1 MEAVEKESLQQVDL
15 ESEFR
20 KTHRNI
26 PARFV
31 NVEFADCPVE
41 TSLNT
46 LGKKW
51 AMLIVRDIGVYG
63 IDRFNQLLK
72 SLSGIPEKVLA
83 IRLKQ
88 LEQDGFLART
98 VERAVPPQIVRWS
111 LTEKGLDAARVGMM
125 MAALGCKWNADKVFD
140 DKRPRKMHEIY
151 NREGMELLTRDF

>member
-1 MEAVEKESLQQVDL
+1 MQIVSQ

-20 KTHRNI
+20 RTHRNI

-41 TSLNT
+41 TSLET

-51 AMLIVRDIGVYG
+51 SMLIIRDIGVYG
-63 IDRFNQLLK
+63 IDRFNQLQK
-72 SLSGIPEKVLA
+72 SLSGIPEKILA
-83 IRLKQ
+83 TRLKQ
-88 LEQDGFLART
+88 LEEEGFLMRT
-98 VERAVPPQIVRWS
+98 VERAIPPQVVRWS
-111 LTEKGLDAARVGMM
+111 LTDKGLDAARVGMM
-125 MAALGCKWNADKVFD
+125 MAAFGCKWNADKVFD

>member
-1 MEAVEKESLQQVDL
+1 MEKESLQQIEL

-20 KTHRNI
+20 RTHKNI

-46 LGKKW
+46 LGRKW
-51 AMLIVRDIGVYG
+51 ALLIIRDIGVYG

-83 IRLKQ
+83 TRLKE
-88 LEQDGFLART
+88 LEKEGFLART
-98 VERAVPPQIVRWS
+98 VERAVPPQIVHWS

-125 MAALGCKWNADKVFD
+125 MAAFGCKWNADKVFD

-151 NREGMELLTRDF
+151 NREGMELLTKDF

>member
-1 MEAVEKESLQQVDL
+1 MQVLSQQ
-15 ESEFR
+15 SEFR
-20 KTHRNI
+20 RTHRNI

-41 TSLNT
+41 TSLDM

-51 AMLIVRDIGVYG
+51 AMLIIRDIGVYG

-72 SLSGIPEKVLA
+72 SLSGIPEKILA
-83 IRLKQ
+83 TRLKQ
-88 LEQDGFLART
+88 LEQGGFLMRT
-98 VERAVPPQIVRWS
+98 VERAVPPQVVRWS

>member
-1 MEAVEKESLQQVDL
+1 VEKESLQQIEL

-20 KTHRNI
+20 RTHKNI

-46 LGKKW
+46 LGRKW
-51 AMLIVRDIGVYG
+51 ALLIIRDIGVYG

-83 IRLKQ
+83 TRLKE
-88 LEQDGFLART
+88 LEKEGFLART
-98 VERAVPPQIVRWS
+98 VERAVPPQIVHWS

-125 MAALGCKWNADKVFD
+125 MAAFGCKWNADKVFD

-151 NREGMELLTRDF
+151 NREGMELLTKDF

>member
-1 MEAVEKESLQQVDL
+1 LEAVEKESLQQVDL

-20 KTHRNI
+20 RTHRNI

-41 TSLNT
+41 TSLST
-46 LGKKW
+46 LGRKW
-51 AMLIVRDIGVYG
+51 AMLIIRDIGVYG
-63 IDRFNQLLK
+63 IDRFSQLLK

-83 IRLKQ
+83 TRLKE
-88 LEQDGFLART
+88 LEVEGFLLRS
-98 VERAVPPQIVRWS
+98 VERAVPPQVVRWS

-125 MAALGCKWNADKVFD
+125 MAAFGCKWNAEKVFD

-151 NREGMELLTRDF
+151 NREGMELLTKDF

>member
-1 MEAVEKESLQQVDL
+1 MKKESLQVLSL

-20 KTHRNI
+20 KTHRNY

-41 TSLNT
+41 ASLNT

-51 AMLIVRDIGVYG
+51 AMLIIRDIGVYG
-63 IDRFNQLLK
+63 IDRFNKLLK
-72 SLSGIPEKVLA
+72 SMPGIPSKILA
-83 IRLKQ
+83 TRLKE
-88 LEQDGFLART
+88 LEREGFLTRT

-111 LTEKGLDAARVGMM
+111 LTDKGLDAARVGMM

-151 NREGMELLTRDF
+151 NREGMELLMKDF

>member
-1 MEAVEKESLQQVDL
+1 LETVEKESLQQIQL

-51 AMLIVRDIGVYG
+51 AMLIIRDIGVYG

-83 IRLKQ
+83 TRLKQ
-88 LEQDGFLART
+88 LEVEGFLTRK
-98 VERAVPPQIVRWS
+98 VERALPPQIVHWS

-125 MAALGCKWNADKVFD
+125 MAAFGCKWNADKVFD

-151 NREGMELLTRDF
+151 NQEGMELLTRDF

>member
-1 MEAVEKESLQQVDL
+1 LEAVEKESLQQVEL

-20 KTHRNI
+20 RTHRNI

-46 LGKKW
+46 LGRKW
-51 AMLIVRDIGVYG
+51 ALLIIRDIGVYG

-83 IRLKQ
+83 TRLKE
-88 LEQDGFLART
+88 LEMEGFLLRT
-98 VERAVPPQIVRWS
+98 VERAVPPQIVHWS

-125 MAALGCKWNADKVFD
+125 MAAFGCKWNADKVFD

>member
-1 MEAVEKESLQQVDL
+1 LEAVEKESLQQVEL

-20 KTHRNI
+20 RTHKNI

-46 LGKKW
+46 LGRKW
-51 AMLIVRDIGVYG
+51 ALLIIRDVGVYG

-83 IRLKQ
+83 TRLKE
-88 LEQDGFLART
+88 LESEGFLVRT
-98 VERAVPPQIVRWS
+98 VERAIPPQVVRWS

-125 MAALGCKWNADKVFD
+125 MAAFGCKWNADKVFD